1 MKTLLAKLLGV
12 KWLQAVT
19 GAALAALG
27 LYAYSQRRRAD
38 KLQSDNSEL
47 SSDLHQAEL
56 VNQQRQALAA
66 DQQREARTRANLPNR
81 QAISNHLRGQPESR
95 AVPER
100 RVVLGNSK
108 QGATN
113 APASNPKPTTKS
125 HEQPTQTS
133 PSRRRA
139 SNWLRRRSAELYS
152 AKQPEE

>member
-1 MKTLLAKLLGV
+1 MKTLLAKLLGA

-19 GAALAALG
+19 AAALAALG

-66 DQQREARTRANLPNR
+66 DQQREARIRANLPNR
-81 QAISNHLRGQPESR
+81 QAISNHLRGQPER
-95 AVPER
+95 
-100 RVVLGNSK
+100 
-108 QGATN
+108 ATN
-113 APASNPKPTTKS
+113 APTKQPTSNPKPTTKS

-133 PSRRRA
+133 PSRSRA
-139 SNWLRRRSAELYS
+139 SSWLRRRSAELYS